1 MKSILKNFPHNKIL
15 FETYNNLTKVHIIK
29 DFIDKEIFSL
39 TKKVKKITFKKKDI
53 IIQSGNKNTYFYL
66 IAKGRVKMKDPETQ
80 KTIRIYDEGNCFG
93 ELSILNETANS
104 NNFIASENTICYL
117 INSNDFFELLKEQNA
132 NDYLKSKMLLEDN
145 DISLNDLYYISY
157 LGRGR
162 FGNVCLV
169 HNKICFYAA
178 KAVSRLAAEKQKTG
192 VKNLLNE
199 KKTMLTLDHPFIV
212 KMVKSMKN
220 SKFCF
225 LLLEYVNGKN
235 LDEYLSS
242 RLNKKNL
249 KETQFFAGS
258 LFLMLEYLQK
268 KFIAHRDIKPSNIMI
283 DGNGYLKMIDFGTAK
298 ILTDY
303 TSTVIGTP
311 HYIPPEILQGKGYSL
326 SCDFWSVGV
335 CIYEIFYGSYPFG
348 NYVTEVIEIYKEIL
362 NKKFFNLSKNPQY
375 TNLNNL
381 IKALLNKKVNE
392 RLCNIHT
399 IKKSDFFKNF
409 NFSELI
415 DFKLT
420 PPYIPTTKEANL
432 NLNDK
437 NEKYEDYMNK
447 NCVDEG
453 YERYYDE
460 DVPVDYDQ
468 NWADEF

>member
-66 IAKGRVKMKDPETQ
+66 IAKGRVKMKDPQNQ

-192 VKNLLNE
+192 VKNLVNE
-199 KKTMLTLDHPFIV
+199 KKNNV
-212 KMVKSMKN
+212 KFRS
-220 SKFCF
+220 SFC
-225 LLLEYVNGKN
+225 
-235 LDEYLSS
+235 
-242 RLNKKNL
+242 
-249 KETQFFAGS
+249 
-258 LFLMLEYLQK
+258 
-268 KFIAHRDIKPSNIMI
+268 
-283 DGNGYLKMIDFGTAK
+283 
-298 ILTDY
+298 
-303 TSTVIGTP
+303 
-311 HYIPPEILQGKGYSL
+311 
-326 SCDFWSVGV
+326 C
-335 CIYEIFYGSYPFG
+335 
-348 NYVTEVIEIYKEIL
+348 
-362 NKKFFNLSKNPQY
+362 
-375 TNLNNL
+375 
-381 IKALLNKKVNE
+381 
-392 RLCNIHT
+392 
-399 IKKSDFFKNF
+399 
-409 NFSELI
+409 
-415 DFKLT
+415 
-420 PPYIPTTKEANL
+420 
-432 NLNDK
+432 
-437 NEKYEDYMNK
+437 
-447 NCVDEG
+447 
-453 YERYYDE
+453 
-460 DVPVDYDQ
+460 
-468 NWADEF
+468 